1 MGSNHKLNQTAIWHI
16 PLSVA
21 LLVLLYQCFGSL
33 VSGECSRANAW
44 WLGLS
49 PCGPAGHNS
58 KRWHGP
64 TRLPGKPTTCRRHL
78 RGWVQCGLGGSW
90 ENATRLPKL
99 AIDTWNV
106 TTLVGK
112 EPEKNLLA
120 SAAPR
125 QGKQFKIKF
134 LISSDNL
141 CNESGSWLGLGSSAI
156 MTQTSEQQ

>member
-1 MGSNHKLNQTAIWHI
+1 M
-16 PLSVA
+16 
-21 LLVLLYQCFGSL
+21 
-33 VSGECSRANAW
+33 
-44 WLGLS
+44 
-49 PCGPAGHNS
+49 
-58 KRWHGP
+58 
-64 TRLPGKPTTCRRHL
+64 
-78 RGWVQCGLGGSW
+78 QCGLRGSW

-106 TTLVGK
+106 TALVGK

-134 LISSDNL
+134 LISSDYL
-141 CNESGSWLGLGSSAI
+141 GNESGLWLGLGSSDL